1 MKASYFK
8 SQRETQMLRNLLS
21 SWQKSAKSG
30 KEMASQL
37 FDALEAI
44 IDRRSLSGALEQLK
58 AMNDRYTN
66 IVDEIEKITK
76 IAKLRL
82 ST

>member
-1 MKASYFK
+1 
-8 SQRETQMLRNLLS
+8 MLRNLLS

-66 IVDEIEKITK
+66 IVDEI
-76 IAKLRL
+76 
-82 ST
+82 